1 MAQTAVRV
9 EGIGTVVKY
18 LRDYEP
24 EVLKQLRTDLQT
36 TGRVIAANAA
46 QGFALDPLQRW
57 HSDAERRGPSRMP
70 GYNAARAR
78 AGVKPVTTLR
88 PPRPGVG
95 QAPVLRIAQM
105 DAGGQVYDS
114 AGSQSATRFVKN
126 LDKHLRTKS
135 MQGKTRSR
143 GLFAGVKAQE
153 EQIEAAFRIT
163 TAKVDEYIQQAI
175 LAG

>member
-1 MAQTAVRV
+1 MADTSVRV
-9 EGIGTVVKY
+9 EGVGTVVKY

-46 QGFALDPLQRW
+46 QGFALDPLERW
-57 HSDAERRGPSRMP
+57 HSGAERRGPSRMP

-88 PPRPGVG
+88 PPRPGSR
-95 QAPVLRIAQM
+95 QAPVLRIQQM

-114 AGSQSATRFVKN
+114 AGSQSASRFIKN
-126 LDKHLRTKS
+126 LDKRLRTKS
-135 MQGKTRSR
+135 VQGKTRSR
-143 GLFAGVKAQE
+143 VLFGGVKAQQ
-153 EQIEAAFRIT
+153 EQIEAAFRLT
-163 TAKVDEYIQQAI
+163 TAKVDEYIERAI

>member
-1 MAQTAVRV
+1 MAQTSVRV
-9 EGIGTVVKY
+9 EGVGTVVKY

-36 TGRVIAANAA
+36 TGRVIALSAG
-46 QGFALDPLQRW
+46 QGFALYPLARW
-57 HSDAERRGPSRMP
+57 HSSLERLGPSRLP
-70 GYNAARAR
+70 GYNKAAAV

-88 PPRPGVG
+88 APRAGVG
-95 QAPVLRIAQM
+95 QVPVLRIQQG

-114 AGSQSATRFVKN
+114 AGSQSAGRFVKN

-135 MQGKTRSR
+135 TPGKTRSR
-143 GLFAGVKAQE
+143 VLFAGVKAQH
-153 EQIEAAFRIT
+153 EQIEAAFRLT
-163 TAKVDEYIQQAI
+163 TAKVDEYIERAI